1 MKKTKKIYNL
11 IPCLMAVL
19 LMIACTQDHQT
30 ADSVRGDIIQ
40 LSVVVNEVTRA
51 AVSADVYPLQT
62 PTLDKPLNADI
73 WLSTSS
79 CLYPGYYGAVGVSD
93 DGSYIDAHRTISYI
107 SGAATLP
114 SAYNGEYLRY
124 PANQN
129 TDVYCI
135 GLYPQDTW
143 RTSYVPATGVS
154 ATIDGTKDL
163 MFAPEISGCGRD
175 PLVNTRQTFHH
186 LLTWLKVRV
195 RADELST
202 GDTWGKLR
210 EISVTSKNQLT
221 INDLKQATPTIGGED
236 TKMVLFEDATGYT
249 LNTTSEEKGSVLVA
263 PVDASLS
270 ATDYTLHI
278 VCEHHSKDIPIN
290 LVGADGNPFTG
301 WTTGKVFVITLRFA
315 TLSYIEGTVT
325 LEPWVDEY
333 RDLILKNE

>member
-1 MKKTKKIYNL
+1 MKKIQKTYNL
-11 IPCLMAVL
+11 IPCLMAML
-19 LMIACTQDHQT
+19 LLIACTQEHQT
-30 ADSVRGDIIQ
+30 ADKVRGDIIQ
-40 LSVVVNEVTRA
+40 LSAGVNEVTRA

-62 PTLDKPLNADI
+62 PTLDNPLNADI

-79 CLYPGYYGAVGVSD
+79 CLYPAYFPAAGIND
-93 DGSYIDAHRTISYI
+93 DGSEIDAHRTISYI

-114 SAYNGEYLRY
+114 SGYNGEYLRY
-124 PANQN
+124 PANQ
-129 TDVYCI
+129 DKMVFCI
-135 GLYPQDTW
+135 GLYPQDVW
-143 RTSYVPATGVS
+143 ATSLGKDVTAP
-154 ATIDGTKDL
+154 IDGTKDL
-163 MFAPEISGCGRD
+163 MFAPEISGCGRN

-202 GDTWGKLR
+202 GDTWGKMR

-221 INDLKQATPTIGGED
+221 INDLKQATPAIGGVD
-236 TKMVLFEDATGYT
+236 TKMVLFESVEGYT
-249 LNTTSEEKGSVLVA
+249 LNTTSEEKGSALVA
-263 PVDASLS
+263 PVDASAS
-270 ATDYTLHI
+270 AADYTLHI

-290 LVGADGNPFTG
+290 LVDAYGNPFTG

-333 RDLILKNE
+333 RDLVLQ